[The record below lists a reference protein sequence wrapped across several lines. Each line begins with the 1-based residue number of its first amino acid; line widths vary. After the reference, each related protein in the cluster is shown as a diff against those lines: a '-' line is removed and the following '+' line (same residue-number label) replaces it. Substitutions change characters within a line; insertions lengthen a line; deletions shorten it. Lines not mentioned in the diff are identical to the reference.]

1 MRPPKM
7 TTPDTLSIAEAG
19 VLRPV
24 ARLAGRSTL
33 ALTPALALALVGLA
47 GLIWILGLLRVHF
60 AVHAPNLALLAAQP
74 FVVKVHLA
82 TVLAAFAIGCVLM
95 AGVKGNTLHR
105 VLGWSWVILM
115 VSTAA
120 ASFFIHGFNPRG
132 FSPIHALSAWVVVAA
147 PFGLYLARRHQ
158 VAAHRRMMTG
168 LFLFGLLVAGAFTF
182 VPGRLMWQMFFG

>member
-1 MRPPKM
+1 MTPSKM
-7 TTPDTLSIAEAG
+7 TTSDSLSIAAETHPAPLG
-19 VLRPV
+19 PLVGPR
-24 ARLAGRSTL
+24 TL
-33 ALTPALALALVGLA
+33 ALALALLGVA
-47 GLIWILGLLRVHF
+47 GLIWLMGLLHVRLH
-60 AVHAPNLALLAAQP
+60 VHAPNTALLAAQP
-74 FVVKVHLA
+74 FAIKFHLV

-105 VLGWSWVILM
+105 ALGWSWVILM

-132 FSPIHALSAWVVVAA
+132 LSPIHALSAWVVVAA

-182 VPGRLMWQMFFG
+182 IPGRLMFEMFFG